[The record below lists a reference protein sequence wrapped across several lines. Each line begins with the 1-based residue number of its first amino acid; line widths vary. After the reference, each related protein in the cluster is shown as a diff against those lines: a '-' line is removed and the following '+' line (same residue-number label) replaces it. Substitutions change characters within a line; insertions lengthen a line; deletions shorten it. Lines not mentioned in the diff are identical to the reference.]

1 MVSGYSPENNP
12 KNEIRAESIKL
23 KKWFYMLRSLLSA
36 YWTVKTGD
44 IPPMELSELIKILTI
59 EEQNAIKELVDFKS
73 DKNEHFTW
81 IPTEAMQHLVIFLW
95 QETNI
100 HLTKR
105 TVPDNDILNNWFR
118 NKLDETDY

>member
-44 IPPMELSELIKILTI
+44 IPPMELSELIKILTV

-100 HLTKR
+100 HLTNR
-105 TVPDNDILNNWFR
+105 TVPDNDILNNWVR